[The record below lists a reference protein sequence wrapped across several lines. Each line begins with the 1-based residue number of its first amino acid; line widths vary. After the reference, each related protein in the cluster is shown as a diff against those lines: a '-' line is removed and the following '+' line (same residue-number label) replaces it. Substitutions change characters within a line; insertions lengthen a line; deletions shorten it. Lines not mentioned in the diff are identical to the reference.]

1 MARIFLSYAHSDSAS
16 AKLLAEALGANG
28 HAVWWDE
35 NLRGGSRFA
44 AEIDRELQCADVV
57 MVLWSAAAAASPWVL
72 DEAGEGRDSGRL
84 LPIAL
89 DGHKPPLGFRQFQ
102 AISLPAGGAPDV
114 AISRVVDAIEA
125 RSVASGPPRVSEKN
139 AVRSAPRLSICVLP
153 FANIGSDPEHEY
165 FSEGITEDV
174 ITDLSRVS
182 ALDVIGRNA
191 AFAFRGQSVDE
202 KAIASALGA
211 THVVEGSVRRAGSQ
225 VRITAQLI
233 EASTAHQLW
242 AERYDRDLTDIF
254 AIQDEISKA
263 IVEALEL
270 TLLPSE
276 EEAIN
281 ARSTSDAEAYDL
293 YLKARRR
300 WATAGLG
307 NSRAGEDIVSLC
319 REATELDPQY
329 ARAWALMALAE
340 GELAFWCGR
349 GEDPLPAAQRA
360 ISIDPEIAEAH
371 CVVARQFAEQGS
383 NEGAREEIEAA
394 LRIDPDCWEAN
405 REAAAL
411 ALSEGRVGE
420 AIASLERASA
430 AATRT
435 DHESAALLVSLYK
448 VTNDS
453 DGVRRAAELAIASAE
468 WIVISDPRN
477 GAAFASGA
485 CGFAAFG
492 HADRSR
498 KWLRKALNTDPGN
511 LAMRYSLATALVTFL
526 GDPEEAMDMLEPF
539 AETMSKR
546 RQLAMLENDPAWA
559 AIRDLPRFRHLV
571 DSARKRIESAPR
583 VAMMPACPAKLPA
596 A

>member
-1 MARIFLSYAHSDSAS
+1 MARIFLSYAHADAPS
-16 AKLLAEALGANG
+16 AKVLAEALMSSG
-28 HAVWWDE
+28 HEVWWDE

-44 AEIDRELQCADVV
+44 AEIDSELQAADFV

-84 LPIAL
+84 LPVAL

-102 AISLPAGGAPDV
+102 AITLPVAGAAEP
-114 AISRVVDAIEA
+114 AISRIMDAMEA
-125 RSVASGPPRVSEKN
+125 RSSASEFRRTSNEG
-139 AVRSAPRLSICVLP
+139 AARSAPRLSICVLP
-153 FANIGSDPEHEY
+153 FANIGGDPEHEY

-191 AFAFRGQSVDE
+191 AFAFGGQSIDE
-202 KAIASALGA
+202 KQIAEALGA

-233 EASTAHQLW
+233 EASTSHQLW

-254 AIQDEISKA
+254 AVQDEISKA

-281 ARSTSDAEAYDL
+281 ARSTSDGQAYDL
-293 YLKARRR
+293 YLKARRL
-300 WATAGLG
+300 WLTGG
-307 NSRAGEDIVSLC
+307 VGTTRAGEDVVRMC
-319 REATELDPQY
+319 REATALDPQY
-329 ARAWALMALAE
+329 ARAWALMALAQSD
-340 GELAFWCGR
+340 LAFWSGHD
-349 GEDPLPAAQRA
+349 EDPLPAAERA
-360 ISIDPEIAEAH
+360 LSIDRDVAEAH
-371 CVVARQFAEQGS
+371 CVIARQLAEEGS
-383 NEGAREEIEAA
+383 SEAAEYEIETA
-394 LRIDPDCWEAN
+394 LRIDPECWEAN
-405 REAAAL
+405 REAASL
-411 ALSEGRVGE
+411 AVSEGRAGE
-420 AIASLERASA
+420 AIASLERASTA
-430 AATRT
+430 ART
-435 DHESAALLVSLYK
+435 DHESAAFLVSLYK
-448 VTNDS
+448 ATNDS
-453 DGVRRAAELAIASAE
+453 EGVRRSAELAIARAE

-511 LAMRYSLATALVTFL
+511 LAMRYSLATALAMFL
-526 GDPEEAMDMLEPF
+526 GDPEGAVDMLEPF
-539 AETMSKR
+539 AETLSKR
-546 RQLAMLENDPAWA
+546 RHLAMLENDPSWA
-559 AIRDLPRFRHLV
+559 AIRELPRFRSLV
-571 DSARKRIESAPR
+571 ERARKRIDSAPR
-583 VAMMPACPAKLPA
+583 RAMMQAGPAKLPA